1 MRGLAILLGYTVLG
15 NVIHTML
22 SLPISGNVIGLVLL
36 VISLFAGWIKLAWI
50 EETAQ
55 FFLRHMMIFFAP
67 IIVGTMLFFG
77 AIGDQWIVIATTL
90 IGATLIVLIV
100 TAGIMTWQS
109 GRAKDRTYE

>member
-15 NVIHTML
+15 NLIHALL

-36 VISLFAGWIKLAWI
+36 VISLFAGWVKLAWI

-77 AIGDQWIVIATTL
+77 EIRDQWIAVTTTL

-100 TAGIMTWQS
+100 TAGITSWQT
-109 GRAKDRTYE
+109 GKVKDRTYE